1 MIRANILAEVCKPV
15 KKATTAVVLTHNIDF
30 LFVQSILL
38 SRLHSIGHPKLTIFA
53 DASCSTSSYNQQ
65 FELLS
70 GLGQRYRV
78 VPLDLGNGRRFHPKA
93 IFLAGP
99 DGASLAIGS
108 GNLTHGGWSCRQRDL
123 GHLRIS
129 RRRRTGSRSLPR
141 VSADNFSVRS
151 GFGCDPRLGDGSFHT
166 GQLG

>member
-99 DGASLAIGS
+99 DGASLAIGAA
-108 GNLTHGGWSCRQRDL
+108 T
-123 GHLRIS
+123 LRMVVGVP
-129 RRRRTGSRSLPR
+129 TK
-141 VSADNFSVRS
+141 RS
-151 GFGCDPRLGDGSFHT
+151 GPSTHFQAKADRQSQPSASICG
-166 GQLG
+166 